1 MRPKECSFYGVNWPL
16 WSEIDD
22 FQSIFARSTSSVTP
36 SEKSLINTN
45 RKSTMHFPMSL
56 RWTSYVVP
64 KPSKG
69 GSKPQNG
76 RFLCKIALQLK
87 KVCYKISLCENVNDK
102 VVRHLLAYLSVQ
114 KWLLGDAPLN
124 VNFALSEPVLGA
136 AAMLISAFT
145 TFDEYSICIAVITME
160 YEITNNVYQL
170 N

>member
-1 MRPKECSFYGVNWPL
+1 MTEDTPILPAAEMRPKECSFYGVNWPL

-87 KVCYKISLCENVNDK
+87 KVCYKISLCENCQRQSCK
-102 VVRHLLAYLSVQ
+102 AFIGLSIRSKMIAGGRPLKRKFCI
-114 KWLLGDAPLN
+114 KWTSPWRCSHAD
-124 VNFALSEPVLGA
+124 
-136 AAMLISAFT
+136 
-145 TFDEYSICIAVITME
+145 
-160 YEITNNVYQL
+160 
-170 N
+170 